1 MSKEIAKDCEC
12 WSPVAVDQ
20 GSAEGKRVLRAIQ
33 QLSLLSSLPDKLF
46 LVHPAVTESR
56 LSLNKLKEDAASG
69 FFILSF
75 LRPKGCGNGGF
86 YSFCTISNIIVNNGL
101 PSRQPT
107 DTYGRQSWGR
117 PRVPKGWWG
126 RSSDCGLCAVTVN
139 QVFGAFLL
147 LSEATWVV
155 TLNSLLAAQHIL
167 FVLLNTSLHRI
178 IISKFSLMS
187 RNFLPC
193 FFPCIHWEP
202 ILDSWWGEGK
212 LSSAAWAQPAVKV
225 QVLTLVPVQVRSRL
239 PVLTRHSFLSAN
251 ITLGKWQNG

>member
-69 FFILSF
+69 IFILSF

-107 DTYGRQSWGR
+107 DTYGRPSWGR
-117 PRVPKGWWG
+117 PRVPKSWWG

-193 FFPCIHWEP
+193 FFPCNRWEL

-239 PVLTRHSFLSAN
+239 PLLTRHSFLSAN